1 MNAFAILFAFGAFAT
16 ANAGLLPVVASRSV
30 VSPLAA
36 GAIVVPRGSGF
47 EGQYIPDNLEK
58 LYDDGSY
65 RPELRAQPLSAS
77 PYGLV
82 PSGSGLEGAYVHD
95 NTEKLFD
102 DGSYKPQLRAV
113 PLAPS
118 PYGLVPAGSGL
129 EGQYVQDINEKLYD
143 DGSYKPDLEA
153 VLAVKHLIV

>member
-1 MNAFAILFAFGAFAT
+1 MNALTIIFAFGAFAA
-16 ANAGLLPVVASRSV
+16 ANAGVLPLVASRTV
-30 VSPLAA
+30 VAPYAA
-36 GAIVVPRGSGF
+36 GAVVVPRGSGL

-65 RPELRAQPLSAS
+65 KPELRAQPLSVS

-82 PSGSGLEGAYVHD
+82 PSGSGLEGTYVHD

-102 DGSYKPQLRAV
+102 DGSYKPELRAV

-129 EGQYVQDINEKLYD
+129 EGQYVPDISEKLYD
-143 DGSYKPDLEA
+143 DGSYKGELGA
-153 VLAVKHLIV
+153 VLAVKQLIL